1 MINSV
6 SFVNL
11 TFETGWGVNT
21 LTPMYPITT
30 PPRDLQTI
38 RMKLLTPMMISCLMF
53 TAYGRHGAQKSEI
66 PSRA

>member
-1 MINSV
+1 MILSV

-30 PPRDLQTI
+30 PPSDLQTI
-38 RMKLLTPMMISCLMF
+38 RMILLTPMMISCLMF
-53 TAYGRHGAQKSEI
+53 IAYDRHCAVYTEDYKK
-66 PSRA
+66 